1 MTMSPDRRQTV
12 FGLGALG
19 LVTVLPGDAKADL
32 AALETAA
39 RKEASVTWYVAQ
51 LDAERAERIAKAF
64 TADYPGIVVSVIRTT
79 GQVAFQRL
87 LMDIKNH
94 TPQCDVFSATDISH
108 MPILKDRH
116 ELMPYM
122 PENAGGLLPPFA
134 RLSDPNHYYITNA
147 SRYFL
152 IYNTNKVAAADAPK
166 AWTDLLH
173 PKWKGQIALGHPAF
187 SGCMGTLVAT
197 LRKQYGWE
205 FFEKLAKNNPRIGR
219 SAADPVTLITAG
231 ECMVGPA
238 SASGAY
244 PAIDKGNPLGVV
256 HPSDGVF
263 VCTGPSAIPA
273 NAPHPNAA
281 RLFMEWLLGD
291 HYSRLVAFDGSEPLR
306 DGIKPRPDEPLLSSQ
321 KILSLTVEEIRKD
334 VPEVIEQW
342 RDTFGS

>member
-1 MTMSPDRRQTV
+1 MIDRRQTI
-12 FGLGALG
+12 FSLGALG
-19 LVTVLPGDAKADL
+19 AVAMMPSGARADL
-32 AALETAA
+32 AALEGAA
-39 RKEASVTWYVAQ
+39 RKEATITWYVAQ
-51 LDAERAERIAKAF
+51 MDAERAEALGKAF
-64 TADYPGIVVSVIRTT
+64 TQDYPGITVSVIRTT

-116 ELMPYM
+116 EITPFT
-122 PENAGGLLPPFA
+122 PDNASGLLPPFA
-134 RLSDPNHYYITNA
+134 RLSDPGNYYITIA

-152 IYNTNKVAAADAPK
+152 IYNNKKVAAADAPK
-166 AWTDLLH
+166 AWTDLLD

-187 SGCMGTLVAT
+187 SGCTGTLVAT
-197 LRKQYGWE
+197 LRKVYGWE
-205 FFEKLAKNNPRIGR
+205 FFEKLAKNNPRVGR

-231 ECMVGPA
+231 ECLIGPA

-244 PAIDKGNPLGVV
+244 PAIDKGNPLSVV
-256 HPSDGVF
+256 HPSDGLF
-263 VCTGPSAIPA
+263 VCIAPSAIPA

-281 RLFMEWLLGD
+281 RLFMEWLLGE
-291 HYSRLVAFDGSEPLR
+291 HYSRMIASDGSEPLR
-306 DGIKPRPDEPLLSSQ
+306 DGVPPRPDEPPLSTQ
-321 KILSLTVEEIRKD
+321 KILSLTVDEIRKD